1 VSKNKPQEKEKGEA
15 AMRSSLRRATVI
27 VILLGVFFVPGLLQ
41 ARTPARDWVHVSRP
55 AVAEPGFFN
64 MVWSLLA
71 NLWESGASA
80 GSGSSFAAKNGGQM
94 DPSGIPAPDPPSGNA
109 LTGDNGG
116 QMDPS
121 GG

>member
-1 VSKNKPQEKEKGEA
+1 MP
-15 AMRSSLRRATVI
+15 SSLRRATVI

-41 ARTPARDWVHVSRP
+41 ARTPASDWVRVSRP
-55 AVAEPGFFN
+55 AAESGFFS
-64 MVWSLLA
+64 MVWNLLT
-71 NLWESGASA
+71 NFRESGAGL
-80 GSGSSFAAKNGGQM
+80 GSGSSSSAKNGGQM
-94 DPSGIPAPDPPSGNA
+94 DPSGTPNPTPPSGNT